1 MKDFAGKVAVITG
14 AGSGFGRE
22 FARLGASLGMRL
34 ALADI
39 QQEAL
44 DATVE
49 EMRAAGAEVI
59 GERIDVS
66 RGEDVERLASRTLDA
81 FGGVHLLFNNAGV
94 GTFGPVWESSTKD
107 WEWVLGVNLWGVI
120 HGVRVFT
127 PIMLA
132 QGSDGH
138 IVNTASV
145 AGLVTPQLMGAYNVS
160 KHAVVALSESL
171 FHDLRVSG
179 STIGVSVLCPAFV
192 PTGINQSD
200 RNRPAA
206 LVDDRPP
213 TPAQQAA
220 RAALDK
226 AVGSGRISAGD
237 VAAMTFDAIRES
249 RFYVVTHPKMMPS
262 IQLRL
267 EDIAQLRN
275 PSDPYTYKPDVAH
288 RPDAGPA
295 SAGVSGA
302 APDAT
307 AH

>member
-1 MKDFAGKVAVITG
+1 MKAFEGKVAVITG

-39 QQEAL
+39 QQDAL

-49 EMRAAGAEVI
+49 EMQAAGTEVI
-59 GERIDVS
+59 GERVDVS
-66 RGEDVERLASRTLDA
+66 RGEDVERLAARTLDA

-132 QGSDGH
+132 QGTEGH

-171 FHDLRVSG
+171 FHDLRVTG
-179 STIGVSVLCPAFV
+179 SRIGVSVLCPAFV

-200 RNRPAA
+200 RNRPADLA
-206 LVDDRPP
+206 DDRPL
-213 TPAQQAA
+213 TPGQQAA

-226 AVGSGRISAGD
+226 AVGSGRI
-237 VAAMTFDAIRES
+237 AAADIASMTFDAIRES

-288 RPDAGPA
+288 RP
-295 SAGVSGA
+295 
-302 APDAT
+302 AT
-307 AH
+307 KP

>member
-1 MKDFAGKVAVITG
+1 MKDFSGKVAVITG

-22 FARLGASLGMRL
+22 FARLGATLGMKL

-39 QQEAL
+39 EATAL
-44 DATVE
+44 AAIVAE
-49 EMRAAGAEVI
+49 LEGAGAEVI
-59 GERIDVS
+59 GERVDVS
-66 RGEDVERLASRTLDA
+66 KGEDVERLASRALDS

-94 GTFGPVWESSTKD
+94 NVVGPVWESSVKD

-132 QGSDGH
+132 QRGPGH

-171 FHDLRVSG
+171 FHDLRVTG
-179 STIGVSVLCPAFV
+179 SELGVSVLCPAFV

-200 RNRPAA
+200 RNRPTELGDPA
-206 LVDDRPP
+206 PP
-213 TPAQQAA
+213 TPGQQAA

-226 AVGSGRISAGD
+226 AVTSGRLTAAQ
-237 VAAMTFDAIRES
+237 VAEMTFEAIRAQ
-249 RFYVVTHPKMMPS
+249 RFYVVTHPKMMQS
-262 IQLRL
+262 IELRMQ
-267 EDIAQLRN
+267 DIAQLRN

-288 RPDAGPA
+288 KVD
-295 SAGVSGA
+295 
-302 APDAT
+302 
-307 AH
+307 